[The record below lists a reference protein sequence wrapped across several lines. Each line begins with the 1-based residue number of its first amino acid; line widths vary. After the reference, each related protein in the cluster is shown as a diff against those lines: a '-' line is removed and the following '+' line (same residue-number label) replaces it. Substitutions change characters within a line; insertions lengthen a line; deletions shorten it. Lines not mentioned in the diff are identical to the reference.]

1 MKNQNVDVCH
11 ENHTSAVQS
20 FCHYLRAV
28 ILESCILFLLP
39 FSFVLTFA
47 FTLTVPI
54 ADLLFTLG
62 QSLKALQEFDL
73 PGQKV
78 CLDAAITALYHI
90 AVTLTPG
97 HDSLSTQHPQPL
109 VHIFTNLMRQG

>member
-1 MKNQNVDVCH
+1 MY
-11 ENHTSAVQS
+11 S

-28 ILESCILFLLP
+28 ILQSCIVFLLY
-39 FSFVLTFA
+39 FFLVLTFA
-47 FTLTVPI
+47 FTLTVPT

-62 QSLKALQEFDL
+62 QSLKTLEEFDL

-90 AVTLTPG
+90 AVTLSPG

>member
-1 MKNQNVDVCH
+1 MR
-11 ENHTSAVQS
+11 S

-28 ILESCILFLLP
+28 ILQSCILLLLH
-39 FSFVLTFA
+39 FSLALTFA
-47 FTLTVPI
+47 FSLTVPT

-62 QSLKALQEFDL
+62 QSLDALQEFDL

-78 CLDAAITALYHI
+78 CLDAAVTALYHI
-90 AVTLTPG
+90 AVTLSPG

-109 VHIFTNLMRQG
+109 VHIFTNLMRQR